1 MADPTPPSNGDPR
14 STVDDA
20 HAALHKVETTPY
32 VPAPEASFPSPPATT
47 LGRYEVLEE
56 LGHGGMGRVLCG
68 RDPDLG
74 RELAIKVLLDRH
86 AGRADLARRFVEEA
100 RVGGQ
105 LQHPGLAPVYEVGR
119 LRDDRP
125 YFTMKLVRGRTLADL
140 VAQRAAPGDDL
151 PRFVQV
157 FEQVCQAL
165 AYAHS
170 RGVIHRDLKPANVM
184 VGAFGEV
191 QVMDWGLA
199 KVVAKPEAG
208 APEDAGTAVD
218 TARSDGTAAQTHAGA
233 VMGSPAYMAP
243 EQARGEVGKLD
254 ARADVFGLG
263 GILCV
268 ILTGL
273 PPFRRSGEQGP
284 REQAARGDLSDA
296 FARLDGCGADA
307 ALIALAKK
315 CLAPLPQDRPS
326 DAGEVARRVT
336 AYREGVEKRLREAEV
351 ERAAAE
357 ARAEAEARER
367 RQAQARAAA
376 ERRARRLTLG
386 LAASVLLTLAVGG
399 GTAWY
404 LRQQHLEKVAADARA
419 EAEQARKDAEQA
431 REVDGH
437 LAQAAEHVRSD
448 HPQKWDRAWAALERA
463 EGRLADSTDEAL
475 RQRVRQARGSAA
487 SEARST
493 DDRQPRRGRAA
504 RSCAGEGW
512 V

>member
-1 MADPTPPSNGDPR
+1 MAEPIPTQPAPNPPSNGDPR
-14 STVDDA
+14 TTVDDA
-20 HAALHKVETTPY
+20 HSALHKVETTPY
-32 VPAPEASFPSPPATT
+32 MPNPGAPSMSPPAAT

-56 LGHGGMGRVLCG
+56 LGHGGMGRVLRG

-74 RELAIKVLLDRH
+74 RELALKVLLDRH

-119 LRDDRP
+119 LGDDRP

-140 VAQRAAPGDDL
+140 LAERAAPVDDL

-170 RGVIHRDLKPANVM
+170 RGVIHRDLKPSNVM

-199 KVVAKPEAG
+199 KVDAQPEAG
-208 APEDAGTAVD
+208 APEEAGTAVE
-218 TARSDGTAAQTHAGA
+218 TARGDDPAAQRESGA
-233 VMGSPAYMAP
+233 VMGSPSYMAP
-243 EQARGEVGKLD
+243 EQARGEVGNLD
-254 ARADVFGLG
+254 ARTDVFGLG
-263 GILCV
+263 AILCV
-268 ILTGL
+268 ILTGV
-273 PPFRRSGEQGP
+273 PPFRRSGDQGA
-284 REQAARGDLSDA
+284 REQAKGGDLSDA
-296 FARLDGCGADA
+296 FARLDDCGADA
-307 ALIALAKK
+307 ELIALVKK
-315 CLAPLPQDRPS
+315 CLAPLPQDRPP

-376 ERRARRLTLG
+376 ERRARRLTVG

-399 GTAWY
+399 GTA
-404 LRQQHLEKVAADARA
+404 
-419 EAEQARKDAEQA
+419 
-431 REVDGH
+431 
-437 LAQAAEHVRSD
+437 
-448 HPQKWDRAWAALERA
+448 
-463 EGRLADSTDEAL
+463 
-475 RQRVRQARGSAA
+475 
-487 SEARST
+487 
-493 DDRQPRRGRAA
+493 
-504 RSCAGEGW
+504 
-512 V
+512 